1 MRKREVSS
9 AKRMARRTKLVRRKK
24 SKRFRVLREKGR
36 PTSHAIGEVFL
47 VGVQN
52 VRGLGGINVMVFLL
66 RKTKGHYRLIGRYW
80 SKFRF

>member
-1 MRKREVSS
+1 
-9 AKRMARRTKLVRRKK
+9 MARRTKLVRRKK

-52 VRGLGGINVMVFLL
+52 VRGLDGINVMLFFT
-66 RKTKGHYRLIGRYW
+66 TKNEGTLSAYRTVLE
-80 SKFRF
+80 